1 MRMYDLITKK
11 KRGEALAEDEIRA
24 MVEGFTNGSIP
35 DYQMAAMLMAIC
47 FRSMTETEMR
57 DLTLAMAASGDEVDL
72 SALGS
77 STVDKHSTG
86 GVGDKTTLIACPI
99 VAAAGGRIAK
109 MSGRGLGHTGGTVDK
124 LESIPGFRT
133 TLSREDFFAVVE
145 KTGLSLIGQSGELA
159 PADKKLYAL
168 RDVTATVD
176 SIPLIAAS
184 IMSKKLAAGS
194 AAIVLDVKTGSG
206 AFMKTLEDALELA
219 RAMVAIGEGAS
230 RRTAA
235 VITDMDVPLGSAVGN
250 ALEVAEAMDVL
261 QGKGPADLREVS
273 LALAADMLRL
283 IRRGGFDECQRLAAQ
298 TIEDGSAFR
307 AFAAMV
313 EAQGGDAASLADAAK
328 LPQAAFRREVRAEKS
343 GYITHMDAEKIGRTA
358 CMLGAGRETKDSVID
373 HAAGVR
379 LVKKTGDAVKAGEPI
394 AELHANDETL
404 LAPAAS
410 CYLSALEV
418 EDAPCEK
425 RPLIFARVTKESF
438 RHTQEAHE
446 KAAKEIMSD
455 SLLKEVAAAMA
466 RRKQEG
472 GGTDGR

>member
-11 KRGEALAEDEIRA
+11 KRGEPLAASEIRA
-24 MVEGFTNGSIP
+24 MVEGFTKGEIP

-47 FRSMTETEMR
+47 FRSMTEEEMR

-77 STVDKHSTG
+77 ATVDKHSTG
-86 GVGDKTTLIACPI
+86 GVGDKTTLITCPI

-124 LESIPGFRT
+124 LESIPGLST

-206 AFMKTLEDALELA
+206 AFMKTLDDALALA
-219 RAMVAIGEGAS
+219 RAMVAIGEGAGRKTS
-230 RRTAA
+230 A

-250 ALEVAEAMDVL
+250 ALEVAEAMEVL
-261 QGKGPADLREVS
+261 KGRGPADLREVS

-283 IRRGGFDECQRLAAQ
+283 IGRGDFAECQRLAAE
-298 TIEDGSAFR
+298 TIENGSAFR

-313 EAQGGDAASLADAAK
+313 EAQGGDAAALADPTK
-328 LPQAAFRREVRAEKS
+328 LPQAAFCREVRAERD
-343 GYITHMDAEKIGRTA
+343 GFIAHMDAERIGQAA
-358 CMLGAGRETKDSVID
+358 CLLGAGRETKESVID
-373 HAAGVR
+373 HAAGIR
-379 LVKKTGDAVKAGEPI
+379 LVKKTGDAVKTGEAI
-394 AELHANDETL
+394 AELHANDESL

-410 CYLSALEV
+410 RYLSALAI

-438 RHTQEAHE
+438 PKTG
-446 KAAKEIMSD
+446 AAQDRRPVMSGA
-455 SLLKEVAAAMA
+455 LLEEVRAALAQ
-466 RRKQEG
+466 RTKEG
-472 GGTDGR
+472 GGADGR